1 MEKNVQTTKRSLEPS
16 ECYFGDPNMVKPKK
30 KQLTKIT
37 GFVNKSK
44 DSSSIT
50 NTQDAEVSRVNK
62 KKKASNVKQED
73 KKQSKLQFN
82 NTSQKPNE
90 TCDQVPAVESK
101 KNDEIITS
109 DNKENL
115 TK

>member
-82 NTSQKPNE
+82 NTS
-90 TCDQVPAVESK
+90 DQVPSVESK